1 VDVFEQVAR
10 GALVC
15 PITKSRLAAHN
26 GHLATVDDDRRFPV
40 LDGVPVLLPDT
51 GTAEAYLAEEAG
63 AMAAEYHQDSGLVG
77 LRRRLDGWIN
87 RRHTRPPA
95 LEEALRKI
103 VWEQGENAIVLSIG
117 GGPDRWA
124 AHITNLNI
132 DRFANVDVVG
142 DAYAL
147 PYADGSVDS
156 ILCWAV
162 IEHLEFPGRAIAEM
176 RRVLKPGGLTLLN
189 TPFLQAF
196 HAYPNHFQN
205 LTVAGQNR
213 MLERT
218 GFVVKA
224 SGAHGA
230 TFALIDLCSVYVRSF
245 LPGRLLPGLVARVLR
260 LLAVI
265 TAPLDRR
272 LAQHPNG
279 HIIASNVFSL
289 AERVE

>member
-1 VDVFEQVAR
+1 MV
-10 GALVC
+10 
-15 PITKSRLAAHN
+15 
-26 GHLATVDDDRRFPV
+26 
-40 LDGVPVLLPDT
+40 DGVAILLPDA
-51 GTAEAYLAEEAG
+51 GAADAYLAEEGG
-63 AMAAEYHQDSGLVG
+63 AMASEYRQERGVVAV
-77 LRRRLDGWIN
+77 RRRLDGWIN

-95 LEEALRKI
+95 LADALRQV
-103 VWEQGENAIVLSIG
+103 VWEQDEGAIVLSIG

-124 AHITNLNI
+124 DHITNLNI
-132 DRFANVDVVG
+132 DRFPNVDVVG

-162 IEHLEFPGRAIAEM
+162 IEHLEFPERAVAEM
-176 RRVLKPGGLTLLN
+176 HRVLKPGGLALLN

-205 LTVAGQNR
+205 LTVVGQDR
-213 MLERT
+213 MLERA

-230 TFALIDLCSVYVRSF
+230 TFALIDLCSVYVRSL
-245 LPGRLLPGLVARVLR
+245 LPGRVLPGLIARILR

-279 HIIASNVFSL
+279 HVIASNVFSL
-289 AERVE
+289 AERATRSTAWPAATPSRTAR